1 MAPSFVQAASAISS
15 TFTSMPLAM
24 TAQPVSAGDA
34 IVAFAIAYLGSS
46 VTFSTPTDNSSAGSN
61 TYTEVAGSPFSN
73 ISAYGNACIVHVYT
87 AIANATMPGG
97 LTLQFNNNNYV
108 YAGCMAIQY
117 TGVAAFA
124 LDQSSVSNSSSTS
137 PFTATIS
144 NTTAADEVIIAWT
157 NGQLASSGQSYGVS
171 SPFNLRNQLSNATL
185 GGVNCNAVA
194 DQIVSSIGNYPS
206 TWTYG
211 PHTSTFGILTLTF
224 NTSAATYSISGN
236 AGEAGATVS
245 WTGTA
250 SGSTTA
256 DGSGNYTITGLSNG
270 NYTITPTKTG
280 YTFTPTSRSETVSGS
295 NITGV
300 NFTGTAAATTVFD
313 TCQTFWMG

>member
-1 MAPSFVQAASAISS
+1 
-15 TFTSMPLAM
+15 
-24 TAQPVSAGDA
+24 
-34 IVAFAIAYLGSS
+34 
-46 VTFSTPTDNSSAGSN
+46 
-61 TYTEVAGSPFSN
+61 
-73 ISAYGNACIVHVYT
+73 
-87 AIANATMPGG
+87 
-97 LTLQFNNNNYV
+97 
-108 YAGCMAIQY
+108 
-117 TGVAAFA
+117 
-124 LDQSSVSNSSSTS
+124 
-137 PFTATIS
+137 
-144 NTTAADEVIIAWT
+144 
-157 NGQLASSGQSYGVS
+157 
-171 SPFNLRNQLSNATL
+171 L
-185 GGVNCNAVA
+185 GGVNCNGLA
-194 DQIVSSIGNYPS
+194 DYVLASAGSSTS
-206 TWTYG
+206 TWTCG
-211 PHTSTFGILTLTF
+211 STTNIFGILTLSFITAG
-224 NTSAATYSISGN
+224 STYSISGN